1 MEESTNVTRETEAAE
16 EETVETP
23 EVKPEET
30 KSEPSI
36 QDLMTE
42 IARLKRQADKASS
55 EAADYKKRW
64 KASLSEVEKAS
75 MEKAEQ
81 EAAREEEFN
90 QLKRENAI
98 NRLEKQYMLLGFT
111 ADEATRMA
119 AAEADNDQETKI
131 KIMAEVDGRK
141 KKAYE
146 AEFLA
151 SRPDVNIGG
160 GSGKTITKEQFDAM
174 NPVELTALKRENPAE
189 YNRLMGL

>member
-1 MEESTNVTRETEAAE
+1 MEENTNVTQETEVTE
-16 EETVETP
+16 EVETP
-23 EVKPEET
+23 VEE
-30 KSEPSI
+30 KKEEAKNEPSI

-119 AAEADNDQETKI
+119 AAEADGDQEAKI

-189 YNRLMGL
+189 YERLMKM

>member
-1 MEESTNVTRETEAAE
+1 MEENTNVTQETEVTE
-16 EETVETP
+16 EVETQ
-23 EVKPEET
+23 VEE
-30 KSEPSI
+30 KKEEAKNEPSI

-119 AAEADNDQETKI
+119 SAEADNDQEAKI

-189 YNRLMGL
+189 YDRLMGL

>member
-1 MEESTNVTRETEAAE
+1 MTIKTEQPKGEKEMEENTNVTQEKVKE
-16 EETVETP
+16 EVETKV
-23 EVKPEET
+23 ETKEET
-30 KSEPSI
+30 KNEPSI

-55 EAADYKKRW
+55 EAADYKKKW
-64 KASLSEVEKAS
+64 KSSMSEAEKAS
-75 MEKAEQ
+75 MEKAEK
-81 EAAREEEFN
+81 EAEREEEFQ
-90 QLKRENAI
+90 QLKRENSI

-119 AAEADNDQETKI
+119 AAEADGDQEAKI

-174 NPVELTALKRENPAE
+174 RSEERRVGKEC
-189 YNRLMGL
+189 